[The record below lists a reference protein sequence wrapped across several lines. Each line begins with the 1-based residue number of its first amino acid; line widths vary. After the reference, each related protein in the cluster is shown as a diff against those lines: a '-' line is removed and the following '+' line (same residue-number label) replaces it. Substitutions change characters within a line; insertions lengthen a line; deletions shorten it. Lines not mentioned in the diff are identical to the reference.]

1 MHISQNDL
9 QLLKNKLLSEEKTT
23 SETLASFASKNKN
36 VNREYTSKFPTFG
49 DANDEDAQTSA
60 VEEYGTR
67 LSAERALEERLRAIR
82 SALVRLKDDTYG
94 KCLNCKKDIPLAR
107 LNVSPEAELCGKCIP
122 SA

>member
-36 VNREYTSKFPTFG
+36 ATREYTSEFPTFG

-67 LSAERALEERLRAIR
+67 LSAERALEERLRAIEE
-82 SALVRLKDDTYG
+82 ALTRIEKDSYG
-94 KCLNCKKDIPLAR
+94 RCSNCKQDIPLAR
-107 LNVSPEAELCGKCIP
+107 LNVSPEAELCGKCK
-122 SA
+122 